1 MNGPAD
7 LVAWWRNSSKNRVIQ
22 QFTAAIHAIKES
34 GILTI
39 NPCSHDQQFPALVL
53 AAGRASRMGHYKQLL
68 RVPGRGTLLDN
79 AIGQA
84 RQLSAQITVVAGA
97 GYPLVRFRCHR
108 QPASWIVC
116 DNWQA
121 GLAESLKAGVAAL
134 GPRALGVFVV
144 LGDQPLLDVDGLKQ
158 LARQARDNPAKAL
171 GASYGHRTG
180 VPAWI
185 PRALWLQVFQLEGDA
200 GAGVILNRA
209 GAGRVDIAGVQQDVD
224 TPGDWRQVRAV
235 LSTEQA

>member
-1 MNGPAD
+1 M
-7 LVAWWRNSSKNRVIQ
+7 IQ

-39 NPCSHDQQFPALVL
+39 NPRSNDQQFPALVL

-84 RQLSAQITVVAGA
+84 RRLSAQITVLAGA

-121 GLAESLKAGVAAL
+121 GLAESLKAVVAAL
-134 GPRALGVFVV
+134 GPRALVV
-144 LGDQPLLDVDGLKQ
+144 VVVVGDQP
-158 LARQARDNPAKAL
+158 
-171 GASYGHRTG
+171 
-180 VPAWI
+180 
-185 PRALWLQVFQLEGDA
+185 F
-200 GAGVILNRA
+200 
-209 GAGRVDIAGVQQDVD
+209 
-224 TPGDWRQVRAV
+224 
-235 LSTEQA
+235 